1 MPNFTINEGDGN
13 SIYKQLRK
21 SAVKVGD
28 TIEFVPNNQQG
39 YEKYEVIR
47 NEKGE
52 KALKLVDSYDMQMA
66 ADSDEEVSPEIKI
79 KKSRRSKKS
88 KSSKKNSLMK
98 SMGGRRHRSKTH
110 KRR

>member
-13 SIYKQLRK
+13 SVYKQLRK
-21 SAVKVGD
+21 SVVKVGD

-47 NEKGE
+47 GE
-52 KALKLVDSYDMQMA
+52 TGKKALKLINSYDMQMA
-66 ADSDEEVSPEIKI
+66 AESDEEVSPEIKI

-98 SMGGRRHRSKTH
+98 SMGGRTCRRKSN